1 MQAIIANLMKL
12 SDEQIDAS
20 MQEKIRA
27 WPDPVPAIS
36 VLEVLDAC
44 VDGSLASGFV
54 ITVLD
59 VILQD
64 RMMIEGTT
72 IDELVKLA
80 TWRY

>member
-12 SDEQIDAS
+12 SDEQIDKA
-20 MQEKIRA
+20 MVEKIRA
-27 WPDPVPAIS
+27 WPDPVPATS

-80 TWRY
+80 TWR